1 MIFTLLSVYPL
12 KFVFLFRIFSFT
24 HFLLKE
30 KETLFLHP
38 MAYLAYLREPQWVTF
53 TVGVGKGESIGAEI
67 VKPTR
72 RTCSGPQSDDG
83 IGKTQS
89 A

>member
-38 MAYLAYLREPQWVTF
+38 MAYLAYLREFQWVTF
-53 TVGVGKGESIGAEI
+53 TVLV
-67 VKPTR
+67 VWTR
-72 RTCSGPQSDDG
+72 WCREGQR
-83 IGKTQS
+83 